1 MKPEICRAMTANK
14 YTKKCDDMDAYNSL
28 IPYLGKQISMLLI
41 ESKKKKQAWFLTNKE
56 KLDTSGL

>member
-41 ESKKKKQAWFLTNKE
+41 DSKKKNKHG
-56 KLDTSGL
+56 S